1 MNETS
6 GLANIMRVGRA
17 RELRRILLAY
27 MGFSISEYATWLAV
41 LFYALQ
47 RGGPQEV
54 GLVAFLQL
62 VPAVLVTPF
71 AAYAGDRFRPQ
82 RALAGGYAVQS
93 AAMVVVAVA
102 MLSGN
107 WLLAYTASAAAAT
120 AISFTRPVMGC
131 LLPTLTHTPND
142 LIAAN
147 VVAGMIQQA
156 GVFLGPLLAGA
167 VMVAGSPTGVFATC
181 AVITGLA
188 CVTVLATPVLDDEQD
203 EVPDLG
209 DLTERMFA
217 GFATLRKES
226 RVRVLVGMIAVA
238 GLVNGI
244 ADVLFVTFT
253 DERLDGGGG
262 QAGLLAAAYGLGGML
277 GAVAVAR
284 FVRATRISRAFLMS
298 AVVAA
303 GALMLMATTTQ
314 LGMALLLFALLGS
327 GETFTLLAAS
337 VTIQRQAPADV
348 LARVFGIVEGAR
360 MAAIAA
366 GSLLVTVMVT
376 RFTVSE
382 SFVAL
387 GAVVFGLATVG
398 VWRLR
403 TSGAGPPLVDDEI
416 IERLVADP
424 VFAELPAPSME
435 RLGRTVERR
444 HAPAETA
451 VVVQGDVGDHYYVIV
466 HGEFAVTKDG
476 EMVNRLG
483 PGQSFGEIALLRDV
497 LRVTTVTAVTDA
509 ELLVVDRVDFLETV
523 TGHPRSLT
531 TALEIAVRH
540 VGPADG

>member
-1 MNETS
+1 
-6 GLANIMRVGRA
+6 
-17 RELRRILLAY
+17 
-27 MGFSISEYATWLAV
+27 
-41 LFYALQ
+41 
-47 RGGPQEV
+47 
-54 GLVAFLQL
+54 
-62 VPAVLVTPF
+62 
-71 AAYAGDRFRPQ
+71 
-82 RALAGGYAVQS
+82 
-93 AAMVVVAVA
+93 

-107 WLLAYTASAAAAT
+107 WFLAYTASAAAAT

-147 VVAGMIQQA
+147 VVAGMIQQL

-167 VMVAGSPTGVFATC
+167 VMVVGSPTGVFATS
-181 AVITGLA
+181 AVITGLGCLA
-188 CVTVLATPVLDDEQD
+188 VLATPVADEAPD
-203 EVPDLG
+203 ETPDLG

-217 GFATLRKES
+217 GFATLRRES

-262 QAGLLAAAYGLGGML
+262 QAGLLAAAYGLGGMI

-284 FVRATRISRAFLMS
+284 FVRTTRVGRAFLMS

-303 GALMLMATTTQ
+303 GALMFMAATTG
-314 LGMALLLFALLGS
+314 LGVALLLFAVLGA
-327 GETFTLLAAS
+327 GETFLLLAAS
-337 VTIQRQAPADV
+337 VTIERQSPTDV

-366 GSLLVTVMVT
+366 GSLLVTIMVT

-387 GAVVFGLATVG
+387 GVVVFGLVAVG
-398 VWRLR
+398 VVRLR
-403 TSGAGPPLVDDEI
+403 GSGAGPPAVDDAI
-416 IERLVADP
+416 IDLLVADP
-424 VFAELPAPSME
+424 VFAALPAPTME
-435 RLGRTVERR
+435 RLGRTVDRQ
-444 HAPAETA
+444 HPPAGAA
-451 VVVQGDVGDHYYVIV
+451 VVVQGDVGDHYFVIAD
-466 HGEFAVTKDG
+466 GEFAVTKDG
-476 EMVNRLG
+476 EVVNRLG

-497 LRVTTVTAVTDA
+497 PRTSTVTAVTDA
-509 ELLVVDRVDFLETV
+509 ELLIIDRDDFLEAV

-531 TALEIAVRH
+531 TAHSIATNH
-540 VGPADG
+540 VGPADE